1 MLGIETILSNSGPKK
16 LNQLMNKC
24 LNYKWTWSFFLWCF
38 EIWCHECYLFV
49 GWLNK
54 KPTQINVLKL
64 KEQKNTYVEIDLF
77 WDIIS
82 FWFVLLRHIQLSIK
96 GKAFVKFRVN
106 ILWRF
111 NFICFWALFLILFVF
126 LCLQEFDVIW
136 WNVVGF
142 Y

>member
-24 LNYKWTWSFFLWCF
+24 LNYKWTWSF
-38 EIWCHECYLFV
+38 LFV
-49 GWLNK
+49 VFWNMMSWLLSVCWLIVPKTNSNQCFK
-54 KPTQINVLKL
+54 IKRT
-64 KEQKNTYVEIDLF
+64 KNTYVEIDLF

-106 ILWRF
+106 NLWRF
-111 NFICFWALFLILFVF
+111 TFICFWALFLILVVF
-126 LCLQEFDVIW
+126 LWLQEFDVIW
-136 WNVVGF
+136 WNFVCF